1 MIKNCKKFC
10 QKELNQILCVF
21 VFNGKYLLQDDSRKS
36 ATNTYLME
44 HQPVEYPGAYTV
56 YEMQI
61 PATGG
66 INMAHKT
73 QTLPHPHHHHHHQ
86 MHDQRPRARDDQT
99 LGYHSGLSGN

>member
-1 MIKNCKKFC
+1 MYF
-10 QKELNQILCVF
+10 F
-21 VFNGKYLLQDDSRKS
+21 QDDNRKP

-44 HQPVEYPGAYTV
+44 HQPVDYPGAYTV
-56 YEMQI
+56 YEMQM